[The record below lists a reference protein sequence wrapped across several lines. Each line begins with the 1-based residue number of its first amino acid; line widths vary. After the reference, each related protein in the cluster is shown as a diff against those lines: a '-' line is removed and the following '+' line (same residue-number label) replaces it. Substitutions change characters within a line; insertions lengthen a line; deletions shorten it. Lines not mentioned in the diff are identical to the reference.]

1 MKPYVLDRALLFRAW
16 RDGVHDATS
25 GSPCIQSYG
34 SARHEAMDSELAD
47 LWREALQAY
56 HAGYNTTRSYLNAA

>member
-1 MKPYVLDRALLFRAW
+1 MRRYTLDRALLFRAW

-34 SARHEAMDSELAD
+34 AVHESMDSELAD
-47 LWREALQAY
+47 LWREALSAY
-56 HAGYNTTRSYLNAA
+56 HAGYNTTRGYLKAA